1 MVFGTGRGTIM
12 KARYQVKINLKGN
25 TYLELCHGLRDVIDT
40 LEEHINGGL
49 PRKATTS
56 WLSDGEYSMTVSTK
70 DAIPLERL
78 NHNDQTKNKLI

>member
-1 MVFGTGRGTIM
+1 MT

-25 TYLELCHGLRDVIDT
+25 TYLELCHGLRDAIDT
-40 LEEHINGGL
+40 LEEHINWGP

-70 DAIPLERL
+70 DSTPLERRL
-78 NHNDQTKNKLI
+78 NNLP